1 MQRDAALASL
11 TEQGA
16 RWLDPAAAARWRRVV
31 LSMLQPDEGERL
43 REQTRLSGQLAL
55 AEARVSLAA
64 GEYAHARE
72 LLAAAQAAFEAEL
85 EPGDPLALEQW
96 LALVQLELAVGD
108 PAAARVAGSR
118 VVALAEA
125 HHHGSLLQMAALLA
139 QAQALRADGDLAQ
152 AMALTMQATRISTP
166 GHSHRHDRR
175 RGEALILGARIAA
188 ENGDDDDAQALLTR
202 AEAYLYDGPERA
214 LPRLW
219 RGVIE
224 LRRRRIPEGLAAIED
239 GLAIVGEL
247 DPEDARALPMLELA
261 GRALLEA
268 DQLDSARTVLRA
280 AVDLADRRLG
290 MGPRQAFLLRDLGE
304 LEQRA
309 KHPTL
314 ALDHFDRAHVMSA
327 AALGIHHPEVVS
339 ATLAR
344 ADLAWD
350 LDQRDYAAGLYR
362 VLV

>member
-1 MQRDAALASL
+1 
-11 TEQGA
+11 
-16 RWLDPAAAARWRRVV
+16 
-31 LSMLQPDEGERL
+31 
-43 REQTRLSGQLAL
+43 
-55 AEARVSLAA
+55 
-64 GEYAHARE
+64 
-72 LLAAAQAAFEAEL
+72 AQAAFEAEL

-188 ENGDDDDAQALLTR
+188 ENGDDDEAQALLTR

-261 GRALLEA
+261 GRALLAGAE
-268 DQLDSARTVLRA
+268 DGPTRFRARSPEGQTVERHRRPGQGPKKPAVPPALFSLVFPGNMVPQDVPLSLHRLGPLTIAGLPGEFTTVL
-280 AVDLADRRLG
+280 G
-290 MGPRQAFLLRDLGE
+290 MRIRQAIAASDAPGTPRPLLIGLAGE
-304 LEQRA
+304 Y
-309 KHPTL
+309 
-314 ALDHFDRAHVMSA
+314 MS
-327 AALGIHHPEVVS
+327 
-339 ATLAR
+339 
-344 ADLAWD
+344 
-350 LDQRDYAAGLYR
+350 
-362 VLV
+362 